1 MYFCNIKKEQ
11 QMETVANP
19 AQTFTPVSITANAV
33 KEVKK
38 LISEK
43 ELSEEFGLRVGVDG
57 GGCSGMSYTIGFD
70 KKQDKDQE
78 FEIDGV
84 KVFMNKSHGLYL
96 LGTEVDFQDG
106 LNSRGFTFN
115 NPNATSTCGCG
126 SSFSA

>member
-19 AQTFTPVSITANAV
+19 TQTFTPVTLTANAV

-38 LISEK
+38 LISEN

>member
-1 MYFCNIKKEQ
+1 
-11 QMETVANP
+11 METATKTTG
-19 AQTFTPVSITANAV
+19 TFTPVTLSPNAV

-38 LISEK
+38 LMSEK

-57 GGCSGMSYTIGFD
+57 CSGMTYTIGFD

-106 LNSRGFTFN
+106 LNARGFTFN

>member
-1 MYFCNIKKEQ
+1 MYFCDIKKEQ

-19 AQTFTPVSITANAV
+19 TQTFTPVTLTANAV